1 MAYSESRKTLAKV
14 RHYLADLEKGVGTK
28 WNLAPGVS
36 ARHFAYKMR
45 EGLYI
50 ANLYKEEYPE
60 LAQAYATFRIEIVGK
75 HDVQA
80 VFKNRTLDGSVN
92 GQVTVHGLEG
102 AEHGPTTLAGEQTA
116 ASMIGAWHNAQP
128 SNTPM
133 TFPNAN
139 LDREELEKLYRWAEA
154 RTPKWLLMVA
164 DGGRITLT
172 PYTRDLDGLGWD
184 PSDD

>member
-14 RHYLADLEKGVGTK
+14 RPYLADLEKGVGTK
-28 WNLAPGVS
+28 WTLQEHGS
-36 ARHFAYKMR
+36 ARHFAYKIR

-50 ANLYKEEYPE
+50 GSLYPEEFPE
-60 LAQAYATFRIEIVGK
+60 LALAHATFRIEIVGRQI
-75 HDVQA
+75 VQA
-80 VFKNRTLDGSVN
+80 VFKNRTLDGSVA
-92 GQVTVHGLEG
+92 GTVTVHGLEG
-102 AEHGPTTLAGEQTA
+102 AERGPTTLAGEQTA

-133 TFPNAN
+133 TFPQAN
-139 LDREELEKLYRWAEA
+139 LNREELEKLHRWAEA
-154 RTPKWLLMVA
+154 RTPRWLLMVA

-184 PSDD
+184 PTDE